1 MKKLLGIVVLG
12 LLWCNI
18 SFAYDSKM
26 CRTLG
31 LSLSECFKKSA
42 ECKKLLL
49 SEKQCSEKIR
59 KERRDE
65 NIKKVIKKQI
75 DLEKERKSTEIEIE
89 VIAPKY
95 LCMQND
101 STNKWELSINSIS
114 LKKPK
119 SLFVGD
125 PVKYFYIGHSC
136 CPEKDKKF
144 AMYDDWKLKWF
155 SLIDQDLYFNILELS
170 YNKVK
175 HKKFSKKLDVVD
187 FKKFNRL
194 YTNKENS
201 KKDHIGEL
209 STSDTY
215 FRDEEKFFYAANA
228 VFKDANTDANNF
240 LSLFDADCE

>member
-42 ECKKLLL
+42 ECKKLWL

-65 NIKKVIKKQI
+65 NIKKLIENQI

-95 LCMQND
+95 LCMQKD
-101 STNKWELSINSIS
+101 STNKWELSINRIS

-155 SLIDQDLYFNILELS
+155 GLIDQDLYFNILELS
-170 YNKVK
+170 DNKVK
-175 HKKFSKKLDVVD
+175 HKKFSKKLDVAD
-187 FKKFNRL
+187 YKIFNQL

-209 STSDTY
+209 STTDTY

-240 LSLFDADCE
+240 TTLIDADCE